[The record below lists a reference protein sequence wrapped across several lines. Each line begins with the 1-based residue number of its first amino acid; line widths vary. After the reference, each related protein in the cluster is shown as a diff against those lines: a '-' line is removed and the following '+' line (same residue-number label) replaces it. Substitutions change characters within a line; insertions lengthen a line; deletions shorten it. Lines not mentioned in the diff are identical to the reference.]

1 MRRYSHEIFIK
12 KRREVIAIEVITITT
27 RIKSHILEK
36 VIGTLMALFGIAAL
50 FIFFSSLSSQRST
63 TELAMIEILLIIV
76 LAILA
81 QTIVLI
87 RIYEQNL
94 ER

>member
-1 MRRYSHEIFIK
+1 MGT
-12 KRREVIAIEVITITT
+12 IAT
-27 RIKSHILEK
+27 RVKSHILEK
-36 VIGTLMALFGIAAL
+36 VIGVLMAVFGIAAI
-50 FIFFSSLSSQRST
+50 FIFFSTLRQNIVST
-63 TELAMIEILLIIV
+63 DLAMIEILLIIV

>member
-1 MRRYSHEIFIK
+1 M
-12 KRREVIAIEVITITT
+12 
-27 RIKSHILEK
+27 LEK
-36 VIGTLMALFGIAAL
+36 VIGSLMAVFGIAAL
-50 FIFFSSLSSQRST
+50 FIFFSTLRQNLVET
-63 TELAMIEILLIIV
+63 DIAIIEILLIIV

>member
-1 MRRYSHEIFIK
+1 MVPI
-12 KRREVIAIEVITITT
+12 VT
-27 RIKSHILEK
+27 RVKSHILEK
-36 VIGTLMALFGIAAL
+36 VIGTLMAVFGISAL
-50 FIFFSSLSSQRST
+50 FIFFSTLKQNLVPT
-63 TELAMIEILLIIV
+63 DIAIIEILLIIV

-94 ER
+94 DR